1 MKLNFS
7 RTFLVGLAFMSI
19 CAFWQLYDG
28 IVPLIMKNTFGLN
41 DTVAGAVM
49 ALDNVLAIF
58 MLPLFGMLSDKTNS
72 KLGKRTPYI
81 IGGTV
86 AACIF
91 IFIIPLSDAI
101 KSLPLFMVGLGLVLV
116 SMAVYR
122 SPAVALMPDVTPKP
136 LRSKGNAIINLM
148 GAVGGIIMLGVIA
161 VMVPKTDNPSYL
173 SVFIFTAT
181 FMAMCIA
188 ILKATVNEP
197 ELAARMKEES
207 KAFGIEEDVPEPTHK
222 KAKKQRVK
230 IEPDVK
236 KSLILILLSVFLWFM
251 GYNAVTTAFSK
262 YANVYWGLQGGS
274 YAYTLIIAQAAA
286 IISYIPV
293 GIIASRIGRKKTI
306 LGGIV
311 LLTIAFGS
319 SVFFQTFS
327 GIIFFFFILAGV
339 GWASINVNSY
349 PMVVE
354 LSRGGDVGAFT
365 GYYYTA
371 SMLAQII
378 TPILSGAV
386 LQYMGYVYLF
396 PYGAIFVALSFVTMR
411 LVKHGDSKP
420 APSKSKLE
428 AFDVGDD

>member
-1 MKLNFS
+1 
-7 RTFLVGLAFMSI
+7 
-19 CAFWQLYDG
+19 
-28 IVPLIMKNTFGLN
+28 
-41 DTVAGAVM
+41 
-49 ALDNVLAIF
+49 
-58 MLPLFGMLSDKTNS
+58 
-72 KLGKRTPYI
+72 
-81 IGGTV
+81 
-86 AACIF
+86 
-91 IFIIPLSDAI
+91 
-101 KSLPLFMVGLGLVLV
+101 
-116 SMAVYR
+116 
-122 SPAVALMPDVTPKP
+122 
-136 LRSKGNAIINLM
+136 
-148 GAVGGIIMLGVIA
+148 
-161 VMVPKTDNPSYL
+161 
-173 SVFIFTAT
+173 
-181 FMAMCIA
+181 MAMCIA